1 MLDSDIV
8 KKSSL
13 FTQRGSSLVEYAV
26 LLAFIAVLA
35 VVFSPEHLPKYAS
48 EDGSELT
55 GENLSTTIYF
65 IFLKIKVLLMQAV
78 NSL

>member
-1 MLDSDIV
+1 MLDSNVVRKIF
-8 KKSSL
+8 L

-35 VVFSPEHLPKYAS
+35 VVFSPEHLPKYAGKDS
-48 EDGSELT
+48 SELT

-65 IFLKIKVLLMQAV
+65 IFLKVKVLLMHAV